1 MEPTFLTIDEIVA
14 IHRDQ
19 IARYGGSEGVRDW
32 GLLQSAIAMPA
43 ATFGGQ
49 FLHGDLCEM
58 AAAYLFHIVQ
68 NHPFIDGNKRVGA
81 AAAYV
86 FLALNDLRLT
96 ADNDAYSDLVLSV
109 ARGET
114 PKSRVADFFRAARP
128 RLDGARGPN
137 YRVAGLSRRPRLSS
151 AVRRVDA
158 SPPGTAKWPSPKSG
172 EGRRLKAAQQFVA
185 GGLRGVRFRPPWKP
199 RHGEALS

>member
-1 MEPTFLTIDEIVA
+1 VEPAFLSLDEIVA

-19 IARYGGSEGVRDW
+19 IERYGGTLGVRDW

-49 FLHGDLCEM
+49 LLHSDLCEM

-81 AAAYV
+81 VAADI
-86 FLALNDLRLT
+86 FLQLNNLT
-96 ADNDAYSDLVLSV
+96 LQASEDAYAELVISV

-114 PKSRVADFFRAARP
+114 SKSATAEFLRANTVN
-128 RLDGARGPN
+128 D
-137 YRVAGLSRRPRLSS
+137 
-151 AVRRVDA
+151 
-158 SPPGTAKWPSPKSG
+158 
-172 EGRRLKAAQQFVA
+172 
-185 GGLRGVRFRPPWKP
+185 
-199 RHGEALS
+199 